1 MMEKISV
8 GRISAICKAVSIS
21 LQSENDNDLKQAVM
35 WLKDRIAGIDMV
47 KEVLDNGGIG
57 NREIHLTLKDKAYS
71 LGLDE
76 ATILKQIRQGFF
88 GEEVQ
93 RLIIGRDE
101 VKIWLRYP
109 EENRNSINDLE
120 KMKIKTLTGELIP
133 LEELANYEYKRG
145 RVKINHING
154 TKEITIDANLYDAE
168 YSADVNANIIK
179 IFRPIKK

>member
-1 MMEKISV
+1 
-8 GRISAICKAVSIS
+8 
-21 LQSENDNDLKQAVM
+21 M

-133 LEELANYEYKRG
+133 LEELANYEYK
-145 RVKINHING
+145 
-154 TKEITIDANLYDAE
+154 E
-168 YSADVNANIIK
+168 DVLKLII
-179 IFRPIKK
+179 